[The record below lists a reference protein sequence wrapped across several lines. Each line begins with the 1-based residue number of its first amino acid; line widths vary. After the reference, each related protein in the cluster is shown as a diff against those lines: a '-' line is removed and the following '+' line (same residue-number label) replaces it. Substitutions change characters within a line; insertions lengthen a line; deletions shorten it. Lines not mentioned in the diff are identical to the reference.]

1 MRYYFLLVCI
11 GLYAVASAQQRRV
24 LSGFVK
30 DGSSKEL
37 LIGATIAVP
46 KYKTG
51 TVSNTYGFYSITLPA
66 DTFEVIVSYVGFAPK
81 AYRVDLQNH
90 TELNIELAESKSL
103 KEVIIQAD
111 RQAIRLAEQTRMS
124 VIEIPI
130 SQIKDIPALFGE
142 KDVLKVIQLLPGVQ
156 KPSEGN
162 SGIYVRGGGPDQNL
176 IILDEANVYNAFHLF
191 GFFSLFNG
199 DALKSVELTKGGFP
213 ARYGGRLSSVIDMS
227 MKEGDKQK
235 LRGEA
240 GIGVLSSRLLLEGP
254 IVKNKASFLVSAR
267 RTYFDVL
274 TRPFMPDEANGG
286 YYFYDLNAK
295 ANWEINNHNR
305 LYLSGYFGR
314 DKFSFATN
322 FDNNKT
328 EGGITWGNA
337 TGTLRWN
344 YLYNNRTFSNTSVI
358 FSDYKFGVFQ
368 SATFNGSAFELNY
381 QSGIRD
387 WSVKHD
393 IDFRPNTNHT
403 IKAGAQF
410 MYHQFTPSAYVLKN
424 ELSGQDTSSTV
435 SFGSMENAVY
445 AEDDIKIGSKLRL
458 NPGLRL
464 SHFSA
469 QSKNY
474 LNLEPRLSV
483 SYNLKSDLAIKGS
496 YALMN
501 QYVHLLSNTGI
512 GLPTDLWVPSTDR
525 LKPQQSWQ
533 IAGGVAKDFL
543 EHNFSLTVEGYYKQ
557 MSNIISYKE
566 GASFLETNNN
576 SENDPYSYEK
586 NITAGNGKS
595 YGAEI
600 MVQRKVGKLTG
611 WVGYTLSWTKWQFDE
626 LNFGKEFWA
635 RYDRR
640 HDISVVGIYKLKEQQ
655 AGKDG
660 ITLSAT
666 WVYGTGNAITLPIA
680 EYNAPVHISSGATS
694 LNSGNGSTVSLYT
707 SRNAFRMAA
716 YHRMDVGIQI
726 TKKMDWWVRTWEFS
740 IYNVYNRMNPYFYY
754 TQADSKGNVNLK
766 QITLFPII
774 PSISWN
780 IKF

>member
-1 MRYYFLLVCI
+1 MRYFFLMAFVCYY
-11 GLYAVASAQQRRV
+11 GFAMAQQRKV
-24 LSGFVK
+24 LSGFIK
-30 DGSSKEL
+30 DKSSKEL
-37 LIGATIAVP
+37 LIGATIAIP

-51 TVSNTYGFYSITLPA
+51 TVSNAYGFYSITLPA
-66 DTFEVIVSYVGFAPK
+66 DTFEVIISYVGFALK
-81 AYRVDLQNH
+81 AYRVDLRTD
-90 TELNIELAESKSL
+90 TELNIELDESKSL
-103 KEVIIQAD
+103 KEVVVQAD
-111 RQAIRLAEQTRMS
+111 RQKMRLAEQTRMS

-235 LRGEA
+235 IRGEA
-240 GIGVLSSRLLLEGP
+240 GIGVLSSRFVLEGP

-267 RTYFDVL
+267 RTYFDLL
-274 TRPFMPDEANGG
+274 TKPFMPAESRGG

-305 LYLSGYFGR
+305 LYVSGYFGR
-314 DKFSFATN
+314 DKFGFTSEY
-322 FDNNKT
+322 DKSKM

-344 YLYNNRTFSNTSVI
+344 HLYNNRTFSNTSLI
-358 FSDYKFGVFQ
+358 FSDYKFGIYQ
-368 SATFNGSAFELNY
+368 MASYDGSKYELNY

-387 WSVKHD
+387 WSLKHD
-393 IDFRPNTNHT
+393 IDFHPNANHT
-403 IKAGAQF
+403 IKGGVQF
-410 MYHQFTPSAYVLKN
+410 IYHQFTPSAYVLKDQF
-424 ELSGQDTSSTV
+424 SGTDTTSEV
-435 SFGSMENAVY
+435 NIQSMENAMY
-445 AEDDIKIGSKLRL
+445 IEDDIKMGLKWRL

-469 QSKNY
+469 QSKHY
-474 LNLEPRLSV
+474 INLEPRMSI
-483 SYNLKSDLAIKGS
+483 SYNLKSDLAFKGS
-496 YALMN
+496 FSLMN
-501 QYVHLLSNTGI
+501 QYIHLLSNTGI
-512 GLPTDLWVPSTDR
+512 GLPTDLWVPSSDN

-533 IAGGVAKDFL
+533 VAGGVAKDFI
-543 EHNFSLTVEGYYKQ
+543 EQNFSLTIEGYYKQ
-557 MSNIISYKE
+557 MNNTISYKE
-566 GASFLETNNN
+566 GASFLEADGTAE
-576 SENDPYSYEK
+576 STDPYSYEK
-586 NITAGNGKS
+586 NITSGKGWS
-595 YGAEI
+595 YGVEL
-600 MVQRKVGKLTG
+600 MLQRKVGKLTG
-611 WVGYTLSWTKWQFDE
+611 WVGYTLSWTQCQFDE
-626 LNFGKEFWA
+626 LNFGEKFWA

-640 HDISVVGIYKLKEQQ
+640 HDISVVGIYHINEPKNDEN
-655 AGKDG
+655 GY
-660 ITLSAT
+660 TLSAT

-680 EYNAPVHISSGATS
+680 EYNSPVHSPSPMS
-694 LNSGNGSTVSLYT
+694 NSNYGSTASLYT
-707 SRNAFRMAA
+707 SRNAFRMAP
-716 YHRMDVGIQI
+716 YHRMDIGFQI
-726 TKKMDWWVRTWEFS
+726 TKKMKYWVRTWELS

-754 TQADSKGNVNLK
+754 TATDSKGNVNLK